1 MAQSTCPKC
10 ESHSFEVVNVTPDN
24 SRFTLMFVQCAE
36 CGAVVGTMDLRN
48 IGEMISQLPDQL
60 RSR

>member
-10 ESHSFEVVNVTPDN
+10 ESHSFEAVNVTPDN
-24 SRFTLMFVQCAE
+24 SRFTLIFIQCAE
-36 CGAVVGTMDLRN
+36 CGAVVGTMDMRN

-60 RSR
+60 RPR